1 MSKLTP
7 VKHVEH
13 DTSLKGYYAGFVS
26 RLIAFVID
34 AAIVTLA
41 LVILGWT
48 TSTILSFFNLNPT
61 DVDLT
66 APNVTL
72 NDYIRDA
79 IAIIIVFA
87 IPVVS
92 VSIWVGY
99 YIGSWVL
106 LGQTIGKQLLGLK
119 IISVDN
125 KRISIRQ
132 AIVRYIGYWISAMPL
147 FAGYWWVLLDDDRRA
162 WHDHLSK
169 TCVIYVW
176 DARKGTQLQDLLAQ
190 VLEDRERDKQQAS

>member
-1 MSKLTP
+1 MNKLAP
-7 VKHVEH
+7 VKHLDH

-34 AAIVTLA
+34 ATLVTLT
-41 LVILGWT
+41 LLILGWT
-48 TSTILSFFNLNPT
+48 TSTILAFFNLNPASI
-61 DVDLT
+61 DLT
-66 APNVTL
+66 APNITL
-72 NDYIRDA
+72 SDYIRDT
-79 IAIIIVFA
+79 ISIIVVIA
-87 IPVVS
+87 IPVVTA
-92 VSIWVGY
+92 SIWVGY

-132 AIVRYIGYWISAMPL
+132 AIVRFIGYWISALPL

-176 DARKGTQLQDLLAQ
+176 EARKGTRLQELLAR
-190 VLEDRERDKQQAS
+190 VMEERERDRQRTT